1 MVCFA
6 QEPKY
11 FDKWAWKCAT
21 CLRMGKTFEALFV
34 SENSLT
40 AHRFLKHQE
49 TTNISNNG
57 NSIHQKNGI
66 SPLCLRRRL
75 PSQPTNR
82 VFGETP
88 ESVGESG
95 GEIDDMVEADEG
107 ATSTPLTSLVS
118 SQKAGQSLTSS
129 NTDHK
134 TPDASFQVKR
144 IQAQSEAQAKAA
156 KMMEA
161 LPDYRRNRKRGMLIL
176 NFFLFY
182 FHRYFRSPTTL
193 GYLIL

>member
-11 FDKWAWKCAT
+11 VDKWAWKCAT

-75 PSQPTNR
+75 PSQPTSR

-88 ESVGESG
+88 ESVSVSG

-107 ATSTPLTSLVS
+107 TTSTPLASLGAS
-118 SQKAGQSLTSS
+118 PKASQSLTPS
-129 NTDHK
+129 NKDHK

-144 IQAQSEAQAKAA
+144 SQAQSEARAEAA
-156 KMMEA
+156 KIP

-176 NFFLFY
+176 TPFIFESIF
-182 FHRYFRSPTTL
+182 TTSL
-193 GYLIL
+193 RVQIRL